1 MADCRRI
8 PTMPPR
14 RLPSQPDARSHPWLR
29 RQAGRQLLS
38 GVQRMAI
45 PELTRVFGQYGLYLR
60 PSSEIAPELSGN
72 MLRHVVSLYRSG
84 EGLGGQV
91 RCRDAELPIEN
102 SSLSL
107 VYALFVL
114 ESSTDPEALMHEIA
128 RVLKPEGVALVISL
142 NPWSLARLRW
152 WSPSS
157 RSTPASYV
165 ERLAGDA
172 GLDRVRCRHI
182 GPFWP
187 NAKAALSAE
196 AGESWLDGFRVANM
210 MVLRRRE
217 AGLTPLR
224 RSHAAVSLRPG
235 MSAG

>member
-1 MADCRRI
+1 
-8 PTMPPR
+8 MPFR

-29 RQAGRQLLS
+29 RQAGRQLLAA
-38 GVQRMAI
+38 VQRMAI

-72 MLRHVVSLYRSG
+72 MLRQVVSLYRSG
-84 EGLGGQV
+84 QGLAGQLQ
-91 RCRDAELPIEN
+91 CRDSDLPIE
-102 SSLSL
+102 SGSLSL
-107 VYALFVL
+107 VYALFAL
-114 ESSTDPEALMHEIA
+114 EGSADPEALMHEIA

-152 WSPSS
+152 WSPSG
-157 RSTPASYV
+157 RGAPASYV
-165 ERLAGDA
+165 QRLAGDA
-172 GLDRVRCRHI
+172 GLDPVRCRHI

-196 AGESWLDGFRVANM
+196 AGESWLDGFRVANLV
-210 MVLRRRE
+210 VLRRRE

-224 RSHAAVSLRPG
+224 RNHAAVSLRPG

>member
-1 MADCRRI
+1 
-8 PTMPPR
+8 
-14 RLPSQPDARSHPWLR
+14 
-29 RQAGRQLLS
+29 
-38 GVQRMAI
+38 MAI
-45 PELTRVFGQYGLYLR
+45 PELTRVFGLYGLYLR

-72 MLRHVVSLYRSG
+72 MLSHVVSLYRSG
-84 EGLGGQV
+84 QGLAGQV

-114 ESSTDPEALMHEIA
+114 ESSADPEALMHEIA

-152 WSPSS
+152 WSPHS
-157 RSTPASYV
+157 RGTPVSYV

-172 GLDRVRCRHI
+172 GLDPVRCRHI

-187 NAKAALSAE
+187 NAKAALTAE
-196 AGESWLDGFRVANM
+196 AGDSWLDGFRVANLL
-210 MVLRRRE
+210 VLRRRE

>member
-1 MADCRRI
+1 
-8 PTMPPR
+8 MPSR
-14 RLPSQPDARSHPWLR
+14 RLPSQPDAQSQPWLR

-38 GVQRMAI
+38 GVQRIAI
-45 PELTRVFGQYGLYLR
+45 PELTRVFGQHGLYLR

-72 MLRHVVSLYRSG
+72 MLSHVVSLHRSG
-84 EGLGGQV
+84 QGLGGQL

-114 ESSTDPEALMHEIA
+114 ESSTHPEALMHEIA

-157 RSTPASYV
+157 RGTPASWV
-165 ERLAGDA
+165 ARLAADA

-182 GPFWP
+182 GPFWS

-196 AGESWLDGFRVANM
+196 AGDSWLDGFRVANLL
-210 MVLRRRE
+210 VLRRRE

-235 MSAG
+235 MSPG

>member
-8 PTMPPR
+8 PTMPSR

-29 RQAGRQLLS
+29 REAGRQLLT
-38 GVQRMAI
+38 GIQRMAI

-60 PSSEIAPELSGN
+60 PSSAIAPELSGN
-72 MLRHVVSLYRSG
+72 MLSHVVSLHRSG
-84 EGLGGQV
+84 PGLAGQAI
-91 RCRDAELPIEN
+91 CRDAELPIES

-107 VYALFVL
+107 VYALFVFD
-114 ESSTDPEALMHEIA
+114 SSTDPGALMHEIA

-142 NPWSLARLRW
+142 NPWSLARWRW

-157 RSTPASYV
+157 RGTPASYV
-165 ERLAGDA
+165 GRLAGDA
-172 GLDRVRCRHI
+172 GLDRVRSRHI

-187 NAKAALSAE
+187 NATAALSAQ
-196 AGESWLDGFRVANM
+196 AGDSWLDAFRAANM
-210 MVLRRRE
+210 LVLRRRE

-235 MSAG
+235 MSPG